1 MCHTQNHQVSYLK
14 IAEKWW
20 DQKYI
25 VVNCCNFKPLFRSD
39 SAVHVDLLISAS
51 FSSTKPLAKNSP
63 LARLK
68 SQFTRPALG
77 RKNLL
82 GLFENV
88 MVRKLPHENCHCLLK
103 NTFLDKPN
111 MPKVPGVL
119 HSWNYWQIAGH
130 LDIKACTNAK
140 ERSIARKE
148 HANFTQKE
156 AMKSLS
162 PVRNIVV
169 GTSLW
174 PNSGEVMSL
183 QSTVGSQ
190 RHQIRQSCNGR
201 EQISI
206 CSP

>member
-1 MCHTQNHQVSYLK
+1 MCCHTQNHQVSYLK
-14 IAEKWW
+14 IAEKWG
-20 DQKYI
+20 DQKKI

-88 MVRKLPHENCHCLLK
+88 MVRKLPHENCHFLLK

-111 MPKVPGVL
+111 MPKVPGVFAL
-119 HSWNYWQIAGH
+119 MELLADCIWISRHVRMPRNAQFRGKNMPISHRKKQW
-130 LDIKACTNAK
+130 KAYPLCVTLWLVH
-140 ERSIARKE
+140 RDQ
-148 HANFTQKE
+148 T
-156 AMKSLS
+156 
-162 PVRNIVV
+162 PVR
-169 GTSLW
+169 
-174 PNSGEVMSL
+174 
-183 QSTVGSQ
+183 
-190 RHQIRQSCNGR
+190 
-201 EQISI
+201 
-206 CSP
+206 

>member
-1 MCHTQNHQVSYLK
+1 MCCHTQNHQVSYLK
-14 IAEKWW
+14 IAEKWG
-20 DQKYI
+20 DQKKI

-88 MVRKLPHENCHCLLK
+88 MVRKLPHENCHFLLK

-119 HSWNYWQIAGH
+119 HSWNYWQIASGYH
-130 LDIKACTNAK
+130 GMYECQGTLNFEERTCQFHT
-140 ERSIARKE
+140 ERS
-148 HANFTQKE
+148 
-156 AMKSLS
+156 
-162 PVRNIVV
+162 
-169 GTSLW
+169 
-174 PNSGEVMSL
+174 
-183 QSTVGSQ
+183 
-190 RHQIRQSCNGR
+190 NGKP
-201 EQISI
+201 IP
-206 CSP
+206 CA

>member
-1 MCHTQNHQVSYLK
+1 MCCHTQNRQVSYLK
-14 IAEKWW
+14 IAEKWR
-20 DQKYI
+20 DQKNI
-25 VVNCCNFKPLFRSD
+25 VLNCCNFKPLFRSD

-88 MVRKLPHENCHCLLK
+88 MVRKLPHENCHFLLK

-119 HSWNYWQIAGH
+119 HSWNYWQIASGYQGMYE
-130 LDIKACTNAK
+130 CQ
-140 ERSIARKE
+140 RSISRKE

-156 AMKSLS
+156 AMESLS
-162 PVRNIVV
+162 VRNIVI
-169 GTSLW
+169 GTSW
-174 PNSGEVMSL
+174 PNSCEVMSR
-183 QSTVGSQ
+183 QSTVSQ
-190 RHQIRQSCNGR
+190 RLQNPP
-201 EQISI
+201 EL
-206 CSP
+206 